1 MPGLG
6 QVKMIGF
13 DCICLTRQVTDSV
26 NQLLNTFMQSAPGQK
41 ECDNA
46 LRNIQTIKSMLD
58 NINEPINDWTY
69 FECLEAIMA
78 KSKVDS
84 SI

>member
-1 MPGLG
+1 
-6 QVKMIGF
+6 
-13 DCICLTRQVTDSV
+13 
-26 NQLLNTFMQSAPGQK
+26 MQSAPGQK

-46 LRNIQTIKSMLD
+46 LRNIQTIKPMLD

-78 KSKVDS
+78 KSKVNS
-84 SI
+84 SL